1 MRKWQFCKYLILLSY
16 EKYWRFFFWIEF
28 IQHFINI
35 LDFDIYI
42 STSDFNQLVFANLYI
57 LSQDYCLLIVLSFKD
72 LGNKKLW

>member
-1 MRKWQFCKYLILLSY
+1 M
-16 EKYWRFFFWIEF
+16 EF
-28 IQHFINI
+28 NQRVTNI

-72 LGNKKLW
+72 LGNKNCDNRNLAFKQTYTRKPLQSHDHEYI